1 MNTIF
6 VGNIHLKS
14 RAILPLI
21 DKIIEPYNVNR
32 VIFLGDYTDFP
43 GQEHNIQLYVKDLT
57 YLSEWK
63 ENALKN
69 NIEVINLIGNHD
81 IYYYLGTKAEF
92 SIKDEDV
99 FWAIG
104 DFLEE
109 LSLQVAYQLDDI
121 IISHAGYN
129 QYFNPEPWHF
139 KPLTLEN
146 SKALEQLANT
156 IGPLRGGSSKGGS
169 PVWADYNELISQP
182 NKNIKKQIV
191 GHTPTKCIDISK
203 DIISVDTFAVDN
215 QLRLFGNGDVLY
227 YNKYNKFQLIS
238 TNWKSKKILVS
249 LEQLIYS

>member
-1 MNTIF
+1 MGTIF
-6 VGNIHLKS
+6 VGDTHLKN
-14 RAILPLI
+14 RVILPII
-21 DKIIEPYNVNR
+21 DDIIDIYEVNR
-32 VIFLGDYTDFP
+32 VIFMGDYTDFP
-43 GQEHNIQLYVKDLT
+43 GQEKNIKLYANDLV

-63 ENALKN
+63 LKTQKN

-81 IYYYLGTKAEF
+81 VYYYLGTQASF
-92 SIKDEDV
+92 SLKDEDAFFAV
-99 FWAIG
+99 G

-109 LSLQVAYQLDDI
+109 ISLQVAYQLDDFI
-121 IISHAGYN
+121 VSHAGYN

-156 IGPLRGGSSKGGS
+156 IGPLRGGTSKGGS

-182 NKNIKKQIV
+182 NKNITKQIV

-203 DIISVDTFAVDN
+203 DIISVDTFAVN
-215 QLRLFGNGDVLY
+215 NRLRFYGNGDVLY
-227 YNKYNKFQLIS
+227 YNKYNKFQVIR
-238 TNWKSKKILVS
+238 TNWKSKKTLVN